1 MGFQQVSQTS
11 LEHIHFHLEFCYAVH
26 TLHLDV
32 THSRELGFTIKD
44 EHGHNLSQ
52 NVLPSH

>member
-11 LEHIHFHLEFCYAVH
+11 LEHIHFHLEFCNAVH
-26 TLHLDV
+26 TVHLDV